1 MQSRQHQERCCLQ
14 VIKVMSAFWC
24 FLMLSGW
31 TPSWNQ
37 VLFFRYVYCSWNL
50 AGTSWFQLFSIIGLL
65 QFARLASSYSSFG
78 KCPGQ
83 MCKMLVERLYIVS
96 CGLWMAV
103 KRKAA
108 ISKHH
113 KTKWWALQHYL
124 FFFALWEMAWTF
136 FFSVK
141 RFGQLDPSVKV
152 AGSCARNWR
161 SEGEDLVWI
170 TGLKSVSKKI
180 SWLSRNQSKLE
191 TLCVW
196 RDLQGTWCAPE
207 LLLEFS
213 DFPTSSSELIRPWSR
228 SS

>member
-1 MQSRQHQERCCLQ
+1 MKSC
-14 VIKVMSAFWC
+14 
-24 FLMLSGW
+24 
-31 TPSWNQ
+31 WNKLVSTVFCHRPFAVCQ
-37 VLFFRYVYCSWNL
+37 ASELL
-50 AGTSWFQLFSIIGLL
+50 QLFR
-65 QFARLASSYSSFG
+65 QVPWANVQNACRT
-78 KCPGQ
+78 
-83 MCKMLVERLYIVS
+83 LVERLYIVS

-103 KRKAA
+103 KHKAA

-124 FFFALWEMAWTF
+124 FFSRSGRWPEPF